1 MNKTLLQE
9 VKAMNEIAGTQMTRE
24 QEIAFIKNRLS
35 ELEFTNQASF
45 DAYSKNHKVKPDTKV
60 KIAGKE
66 TTAGDASKKPG
77 MLQKLGAKLFG
88 KSEEPSVPKIDPK
101 HPLNKKTVF
110 DMKNGGKVTIGK
122 ILQNPEKYKHMIPDV
137 QAAIDMDPTG
147 EKAAKDQSKDKQK
160 AKDRLAKK
168 KEYEKWREENPELA
182 AKKDAEDAEN
192 LEKIRASAKAQNA
205 KDTKSGSD
213 NDSFLS
219 KFNKTVKDRDAE
231 YRKRMRDREADR
243 ELSNLAKSIFGNDDD
258 KDDKGF
264 GGGSFGGGGAGSSW

>member
-1 MNKTLLQE
+1 MKITLNE
-9 VKAMNEIAGTQMTRE
+9 VKAMNKIAGTELTKE
-24 QEIAFIKNRLS
+24 QEIDFIKNRLS

-45 DAYSKNHKVKPDTKV
+45 DAYKKNHNMKPDTKV

-101 HPLNKKTVF
+101 HPLNKKGIYDPKRGSDVS
-110 DMKNGGKVTIGK
+110 IGK

-137 QAAIDMDPTG
+137 QAAIDMDPKG
-147 EKAAKDQSKDKQK
+147 EKAAKDQAKDRQR
-160 AKDRLAKK
+160 AKDRLVKK
-168 KEYEKWREENPELA
+168 KELEKWREENPELA

-205 KDTKSGSD
+205 KDAKSGSD

-219 KFNKTVKDRDAE
+219 KFNKTVKDRDVE

-264 GGGSFGGGGAGSSW
+264 GGGSFGGGGARGDW

>member
-1 MNKTLLQE
+1 MKITLNE
-9 VKAMNEIAGTQMTRE
+9 VKAMNKIAGTELTKE

-45 DAYSKNHKVKPDTKV
+45 DAYKKNHNMKPDTKV

-101 HPLNKKTVF
+101 HPLNKKSVF

-192 LEKIRASAKAQNA
+192 LEKIRAAAKAQNA
-205 KDTKSGSD
+205 KDTDSKSD

-219 KFNKTVKDRDAE
+219 KFNKIQKDRDAE
-231 YRKRMRDREADR
+231 YVKRMRDKEADR
-243 ELSNLAKSIFGNDDD
+243 ELSNLAKSIFGNDDED
-258 KDDKGF
+258 EKGF
-264 GGGSFGGGGAGSSW
+264 GGGDFGGGGARGDW

>member
-1 MNKTLLQE
+1 MKITLNE
-9 VKAMNEIAGTQMTRE
+9 VKAMNKIAGTELTKE

-45 DAYSKNHKVKPDTKV
+45 DAYKKNHKMKPDTKV

-88 KSEEPSVPKIDPK
+88 KKEEVPVPKIDPK
-101 HPLNKKTVF
+101 HPLNKKGIYDPKRGSDVS
-110 DMKNGGKVTIGK
+110 IGK

-137 QAAIDMDPTG
+137 QAAIDMDPKG
-147 EKAAKDQSKDKQK
+147 EKAAKDQAKDKQK
-160 AKDRLAKK
+160 AKDRLVKK
-168 KEYEKWREENPELA
+168 KELEKWREENPELA

-192 LEKIRASAKAQNA
+192 LEKIRAAAKAQNA

-213 NDSFLS
+213 SDSFLS
-219 KFNKTVKDRDAE
+219 KFNKTVKDRDVE

-264 GGGSFGGGGAGSSW
+264 GGGSFGGGGARGDW

>member
-1 MNKTLLQE
+1 MKITLNE
-9 VKAMNEIAGTQMTRE
+9 VKAMNEIAGTQMTKE

-45 DAYSKNHKVKPDTKV
+45 DAYKKNHNMKPDTKV

-160 AKDRLAKK
+160 AKDRLVKK

-192 LEKIRASAKAQNA
+192 LEKIRAAAKVQNA
-205 KDTKSGSD
+205 KDADSKSD

-231 YRKRMRDREADR
+231 YTKRMRDKEADR
-243 ELSNLAKSIFGNDDD
+243 ELSNLAKSIFGNDDED
-258 KDDKGF
+258 EKGF
-264 GGGSFGGGGAGSSW
+264 GGGDFGGGGARGDW

>member
-1 MNKTLLQE
+1 MKITLNE
-9 VKAMNEIAGTQMTRE
+9 VKAMNKIAGTELTKE

-45 DAYSKNHKVKPDTKV
+45 DAYKKNHNMKPDTKV

-192 LEKIRASAKAQNA
+192 LEKIRAAAKVQNT
-205 KDTKSGSD
+205 KDAESGSD
-213 NDSFLS
+213 SDSFLS
-219 KFNKTVKDRDAE
+219 KFNKIQKDRDAE
-231 YRKRMRDREADR
+231 YVKRMRDKEADR
-243 ELSNLAKSIFGNDDD
+243 ELSNLAKSIFGNDDED
-258 KDDKGF
+258 EKGF
-264 GGGSFGGGGAGSSW
+264 GGGDFGGGGSRGDW

>member
-1 MNKTLLQE
+1 MKITLNE
-9 VKAMNEIAGTQMTRE
+9 VKAMNKIAGIELTKE

-88 KSEEPSVPKIDPK
+88 KKEEVPVPKIDPK
-101 HPLNKKTVF
+101 HPLNKKGIYDPKRGSDVS
-110 DMKNGGKVTIGK
+110 IGK
-122 ILQNPEKYKHMIPDV
+122 ILQNPDKYKHMIPDV
-137 QAAIDMDPTG
+137 QAAIDMDPKG
-147 EKAAKDQSKDKQK
+147 EKAAKDQAKDRQR

-168 KEYEKWREENPELA
+168 KEYQKWREENPELA
-182 AKKDAEDAEN
+182 AKKDAEDAEGM
-192 LEKIRASAKAQNA
+192 EKIRAAAKAQNA
-205 KDTKSGSD
+205 KDAKSGSD

-258 KDDKGF
+258 KNDKGF
-264 GGGSFGGGGAGSSW
+264 GGGSFGGGGARGDW

>member
-1 MNKTLLQE
+1 MKITLNE
-9 VKAMNEIAGTQMTRE
+9 VKAMNKIAGTELTKE

-45 DAYSKNHKVKPDTKV
+45 DAYKKNHNMKPDTKV

-160 AKDRLAKK
+160 AKDRLVKK

-205 KDTKSGSD
+205 KDAKSGSD

-219 KFNKTVKDRDAE
+219 KFNKIQKDRDAE
-231 YRKRMRDREADR
+231 YTKRMRDKEADR
-243 ELSNLAKSIFGNDDD
+243 ELSNLAKSIFGNDDED
-258 KDDKGF
+258 EKGF
-264 GGGSFGGGGAGSSW
+264 GGGSFGGGGARGDW

>member
-1 MNKTLLQE
+1 MKITLNE
-9 VKAMNEIAGTQMTRE
+9 VKAMNKIAGTELTKE

-45 DAYSKNHKVKPDTKV
+45 DAYKKNHNMKPDTKV

-160 AKDRLAKK
+160 AKDRLVKK

-192 LEKIRASAKAQNA
+192 LEKIRAAAKVQNA
-205 KDTKSGSD
+205 KDADSKSD

-231 YRKRMRDREADR
+231 YTKRMRDKEADR
-243 ELSNLAKSIFGNDDD
+243 ELSNLAKSIFGNDDED
-258 KDDKGF
+258 EKGF
-264 GGGSFGGGGAGSSW
+264 GGGDFGGGGARGDW

>member
-1 MNKTLLQE
+1 MKITLNE
-9 VKAMNEIAGTQMTRE
+9 VKAMNKIAGTELTKE
-24 QEIAFIKNRLS
+24 QEIKFIKNRLS

-45 DAYSKNHKVKPDTKV
+45 DAYKKNHKMKPDTKV
-60 KIAGKE
+60 KIGGKE

-147 EKAAKDQSKDKQK
+147 EKAAKDQAKDKQK
-160 AKDRLAKK
+160 SKDRLVKK

-205 KDTKSGSD
+205 KDADKKSNS
-213 NDSFLS
+213 DSFLT

-231 YRKRMRDREADR
+231 YTKRMRDKEANRD
-243 ELSNLAKSIFGNDDD
+243 LSNLAKSIFGNDDED
-258 KDDKGF
+258 EKRF
-264 GGGSFGGGGAGSSW
+264 GGGDFGGGGARGDW

>member
-1 MNKTLLQE
+1 MKITLNE
-9 VKAMNEIAGTQMTRE
+9 VKAMNKIAGIELTKE

-88 KSEEPSVPKIDPK
+88 KKEEVPVPKIDPK
-101 HPLNKKTVF
+101 HPLNKKGIYDPKRGSDVS
-110 DMKNGGKVTIGK
+110 IGK
-122 ILQNPEKYKHMIPDV
+122 ILQNPDKYKHMIPDV
-137 QAAIDMDPTG
+137 QAAIDMDPKG
-147 EKAAKDQSKDKQK
+147 EKAAKDQAKDRQR

-168 KEYEKWREENPELA
+168 KEYQKWREENPELA
-182 AKKDAEDAEN
+182 AKKDVEDAEGM
-192 LEKIRASAKAQNA
+192 EKIRAAAKAQNA
-205 KDTKSGSD
+205 KDAKSGSD

-264 GGGSFGGGGAGSSW
+264 GGGSFGGGGARGDW

>member
-1 MNKTLLQE
+1 MKITLNE
-9 VKAMNEIAGTQMTRE
+9 VKAMNKIAGTELTKE

-88 KSEEPSVPKIDPK
+88 SKEEVPVPKIDPK
-101 HPLNKKTVF
+101 HPLNKKGIYDPKRGSDVS
-110 DMKNGGKVTIGK
+110 IGK

-137 QAAIDMDPTG
+137 QAAIDMDPKG
-147 EKAAKDQSKDKQK
+147 EKAAKDQAKDKQK
-160 AKDRLAKK
+160 AKDRLVKK
-168 KEYEKWREENPELA
+168 KELEKWREENPELA

-192 LEKIRASAKAQNA
+192 LEKIRAAAKAQNA
-205 KDTKSGSD
+205 KDAKSGSD

-231 YRKRMRDREADR
+231 YRKRMRNREADR

-264 GGGSFGGGGAGSSW
+264 GGGSFGGGGARGDW

>member
-9 VKAMNEIAGTQMTRE
+9 VKAMNKIAGTQMTRE

-60 KIAGKE
+60 KIGGKE

-88 KSEEPSVPKIDPK
+88 KKEEVPVPKIDPK
-101 HPLNKKTVF
+101 HPLNKKGIYDPKRGSDVS
-110 DMKNGGKVTIGK
+110 IGK
-122 ILQNPEKYKHMIPDV
+122 ILQNPDKYKHMIPDV
-137 QAAIDMDPTG
+137 QAAIDMDPKG
-147 EKAAKDQSKDKQK
+147 EKAAKDQSKDRQR

-168 KEYEKWREENPELA
+168 KEYQKWREENPELA
-182 AKKDAEDAEN
+182 AKKDAEDAEGM
-192 LEKIRASAKAQNA
+192 EKIRAFAKAQNA
-205 KDTKSGSD
+205 KDAKRREKYAMDLDKKS
-213 NDSFLS
+213 
-219 KFNKTVKDRDAE
+219 
-231 YRKRMRDREADR
+231 
-243 ELSNLAKSIFGNDDD
+243 SIFDKGWQYDDD
-258 KDDKGF
+258 EDDKKGFGGF